1 MFASHEVTLIDRVVS
16 ALDASSVRSG
26 SMERQA
32 IAGASKREIGFVDRG
47 VDDLATLLAGM
58 RADVAVKQ

>member
-1 MFASHEVTLIDRVVS
+1 MSASHEVTLINRVVS

-26 SMERQA
+26 SMKRQA
-32 IAGASKREIGFVDRG
+32 IAGASKREIG